1 MYNITA
7 WSCYGECVPARGDYF
22 DGCPSAHALD
32 LVGDR
37 WALLVVRELLLG
49 PKRFTDLRRG
59 LPRISRNVL
68 SQRLDDLHTA
78 GVLVRR
84 TLPPPA
90 PAVVYELTERGL
102 ELEAVLNAIGRWGAR
117 SPLLPDSDSIGVDT
131 FVLGLRSRFDPR
143 AAKGL
148 DVTYELRVELE
159 AFEFQIQ
166 KGQLTVRR
174 GASVHPDA
182 TITVVPGAMAAV
194 GRGAK
199 PVRSALSARPGATKD
214 DVARFAALFSDLDF
228 GAPPP
233 KGTGAH
239 APR

>member
-1 MYNITA
+1 M
-7 WSCYGECVPARGDYF
+7 WSCYGRGVPVRGDYF

-32 LVGDR
+32 LIGDR

-68 SQRLDDLHTA
+68 SQRLDDLEVA

-90 PAVVYELTERGL
+90 PAAVYELTERGL
-102 ELEAVLNAIGRWGAR
+102 ELESVLNAIGRWGAR

-131 FVLGLRSRFDPR
+131 FVLGLRSRYDPK
-143 AAKGL
+143 AADGL
-148 DVTYELRVELE
+148 DVRYELRIEQE
-159 AFEFQIQ
+159 AFEFHVEN
-166 KGQLTVRR
+166 GRLSVRR
-174 GASVHPDA
+174 GASPQPEAIVA
-182 TITVVPGAMAAV
+182 VVPAAMAAV
-194 GRGAK
+194 GRGAR
-199 PVRSALSARPGATKD
+199 PVRSALSTSAGATKD

-228 GAPPP
+228 GAPSPN
-233 KGTGAH
+233 
-239 APR
+239 

>member
-1 MYNITA
+1 
-7 WSCYGECVPARGDYF
+7 VPVRGAYF

-32 LVGDR
+32 LIGDR

-68 SQRLDDLHTA
+68 SQRLDDLEVA

-102 ELEAVLNAIGRWGAR
+102 ELESVLNAIGRWGAR
-117 SPLLPDSDSIGVDT
+117 SPLLPDSDRLGVDT
-131 FVLGLRSRFDPR
+131 FVLGLRSRYDPQ
-143 AAKGL
+143 AAEGL
-148 DVTYELRVELE
+148 NARYELRIEQE

-166 KGQLTVRR
+166 DGQLTVRR
-174 GASVHPDA
+174 GASPQPDMIIA
-182 TITVVPGAMAAV
+182 VIPAAMATV
-194 GRGAK
+194 GRGAA
-199 PVRSALSARPGATKD
+199 PVRSALSTSAGATND
-214 DVARFAALFSDLDF
+214 DVAQFAALFSDLDF
-228 GAPPP
+228 GAPSPE
-233 KGTGAH
+233 
-239 APR
+239 